1 MADQAAPG
9 AVSAGQGEQGL
20 PRIIFASAAGT
31 MIEWYDFY
39 IFGSLATVISSKF
52 YHTGTPLG
60 DLIAWLAA
68 FAVGFIVRP
77 FGAIVFGRVGDM
89 IGRKY
94 TFLVTMTLM
103 GLCTFAVGLLPT
115 ADQIGPAAGIILI
128 LLRIL
133 QGLAL
138 GGEYG
143 GAATYVAEHAP
154 AGRRGF
160 YTSWIQI
167 TATLGLFVSLGVILA
182 TRSIL
187 GEEQF
192 KAYGWRIPFLISIL
206 LVALSLYIRM
216 SLRES
221 PMYAKLKQKGQLS
234 KNPIKESFGNAYN
247 LRYVALALFGATM
260 GQGVVW
266 YTGQF
271 YALFYL
277 QKIFQVS
284 LVHSNLIV
292 GGALLLG
299 TPLFVFFG
307 NLSDKIGRK
316 KIMLWG
322 MVLAVLLYYPIYG
335 AMASFAPPPKDP
347 TKPMQLFLFPY
358 QGYQPVML
366 SLLVFLQVVFVTM
379 VYGPIAAFLV
389 ELFPTKIRYT
399 SMSLPYHI
407 GNGVFGG
414 MVPIIGLSL
423 INSTHNNFAGIWYP
437 MAIAAV
443 CAIIGFWKLPETHH
457 VDISSDHSIASTR
470 KTKPAPASGRR
481 ILVPLDGSHTSEG
494 VLAHAQ
500 SLAKA
505 DGSEL
510 VLLQVVNT
518 AGEIFSDPSIAAED
532 VSAAEAAEKSYL
544 EGILARVRAEGA
556 NASLEIREGPI
567 ADTILATARE
577 LQVNMIAMSTHGRTG
592 LRKMLMGSITEGIVK
607 HSPVPVLVIRP
618 KDD

>member
-1 MADQAAPG
+1 MATAQKEEKA
-9 AVSAGQGEQGL
+9 QGL

-39 IFGSLATVISSKF
+39 IFGSLASVIASKF

-60 DLIAWLAA
+60 DIIAWLAA

-77 FGAIVFGRVGDM
+77 FGAIVFGRVGDL

-115 ADQIGPAAGIILI
+115 ADTLGELAGVLLI

-154 AGRRGF
+154 AGKRGLM
-160 YTSWIQI
+160 TSWIQT
-167 TATLGLFVSLGVILA
+167 TATLGLFISLGVILI
-182 TRSIL
+182 TRQSV
-187 GEEQF
+187 GEAAF
-192 KAYGWRIPFLISIL
+192 KDWGWRVPFLISII
-206 LVALSLYIRM
+206 LVGLSLYIRY

-221 PMYAKLKQKGQLS
+221 PMYAKLKEKGGVS
-234 KNPIKESFGNAYN
+234 KNPLAESFGNRLN
-247 LRYVALALFGATM
+247 LKYVVLALFGATM

-271 YALFYL
+271 YALYYL
-277 QKIFQVS
+277 QNIFKVD
-284 LVHSNLIV
+284 LINSNLIV
-292 GGALLLG
+292 GAALLVG
-299 TPLFVFFG
+299 TPLFVYFG

-316 KIMLWG
+316 KIMLTG
-322 MVLAVLLYYPIYG
+322 MILAVILYYPIYG
-335 AMASFAPPPKDP
+335 LMAAFAPQD
-347 TKPMQLFLFPY
+347 TGQAFIFPY
-358 QGYQPVML
+358 IGYNPFML
-366 SLLVFLQVVFVTM
+366 SALVFVQVVFVTL

-423 INSTHNNFAGIWYP
+423 IGATKNNFAGLWYP
-437 MAIAAV
+437 MAIAAICAVV
-443 CAIIGFWKLPETHH
+443 CYFWIPETSHI
-457 VDISSDHSIASTR
+457 DIASDASVASIR
-470 KTKPAPASGRR
+470 NLTK
-481 ILVPLDGSHTSEG
+481 
-494 VLAHAQ
+494 
-500 SLAKA
+500 
-505 DGSEL
+505 
-510 VLLQVVNT
+510 
-518 AGEIFSDPSIAAED
+518 GE
-532 VSAAEAAEKSYL
+532 
-544 EGILARVRAEGA
+544 
-556 NASLEIREGPI
+556 
-567 ADTILATARE
+567 
-577 LQVNMIAMSTHGRTG
+577 
-592 LRKMLMGSITEGIVK
+592 
-607 HSPVPVLVIRP
+607 
-618 KDD
+618 